1 MQFVSDHI
9 VSGNGG
15 KKTEGKKAK
24 HIRQSEGHGM
34 NLHNFFDGLGFS
46 YFRVEKDKIEVKVLN
61 LKSDY
66 RKGKTESQILEIV
79 LGMTAGSG

>member
-46 YFRVEKDKIEVKVLN
+46 YFRVEKDKIEVNFVDVQGNVVHSFSRVRTEPFQKNLN
-61 LKSDY
+61 V
-66 RKGKTESQILEIV
+66 G
-79 LGMTAGSG
+79 